1 MTNSKS
7 SENFRKQTNT
17 NFTTKIIVG
26 IILLICIYVIYTIFF
41 TTPSDLNEMI
51 ENIHGGEA
59 PF

>member
-1 MTNSKS
+1 MAN
-7 SENFRKQTNT
+7 RKQEKDTSI
-17 NFTTKIIVG
+17 TTKIIVG
-26 IILLICIYVIYTIFF
+26 VVLIILIYVIYTIFF

>member
-1 MTNSKS
+1 MAN
-7 SENFRKQTNT
+7 RKKETESNL
-17 NFTTKIIVG
+17 TTKIVVG
-26 IILLICIYVIYTIFF
+26 FVLIILIYVVYTIFF